1 MIAGLG
7 LDIVKVSRI
16 GKLLEKHGERF
27 LCKVC
32 TSAERTELQRKN
44 NSPDSL
50 AARFAAKEAAMKALG
65 SGWGD
70 GVGWQDVEI
79 LSGESGRPELSLHG
93 GAARIAAEKRVCRT
107 HLSISHDGGMASA
120 VVILEAS

>member
-16 GKLLEKHGERF
+16 ERLLEKHGERF
-27 LCKVC
+27 LCRVY
-32 TSAERTELQRKN
+32 TGAERTELLKKN

-70 GVGWQDVEI
+70 GVGWRDVEI
-79 LSGESGRPELSLHG
+79 LSGVSGRPELTLHG
-93 GAARIAAEKRVCRT
+93 GAARIASEKRVCRA

-120 VVILEAS
+120 VVILEAN